1 MDVFAASPDSRPIEA
16 RHEALYRRARNEI
29 PMGRPHARSEQR
41 GGCRGWRMEE
51 GWGLKRKYR
60 ALGGRINI
68 VIVEVNGIPEIHR
81 RWVAL
86 LSV

>member
-41 GGCRGWRMEE
+41 GGCKGWRMEE
-51 GWGLKRKYR
+51 GWGLKRKYEGGFSESLNTFVSLKP
-60 ALGGRINI
+60 LGAEQATN
-68 VIVEVNGIPEIHR
+68 PHMK
-81 RWVAL
+81 A
-86 LSV
+86 

>member
-1 MDVFAASPDSRPIEA
+1 MKFPWDAHTRASSEAAAKD
-16 RHEALYRRARNEI
+16 
-29 PMGRPHARSEQR
+29 
-41 GGCRGWRMEE
+41 GWRMEE

-60 ALGGRINI
+60 ALGGRTNI